1 MEEPLDPIF
10 FEEFGQAPDIDVDE
24 YVPALDPGA
33 ENYRRIRI
41 EQEARTRARARL
53 NAAAEAARN
62 RFSDVSARKF
72 GSRPA
77 ATMSMR
83 NEPEIVTMKPLPVT
97 PEGTYSVGNYTVIE
111 PIENVPE
118 VVLSGANMGA
128 LTVTPRAKAIKN
140 AESTPVARTVKILKK
155 QASAAQSVV
164 AGADRVRAIQHESFC
179 AEMKREAIK
188 KIAKYLSQLPPKQ
201 QVVYEA
207 RLNRI
212 ANWRSTAK
220 GGKAGT
226 PKELEA
232 VNLKQLMRLSF
243 FLEKKALYYASI
255 DLRKA
260 YRHSTKC
267 AKVFRGPKKS
277 SKTKMAVNQ

>member
-1 MEEPLDPIF
+1 MEAPLDPIF
-10 FEEFGQAPDIDVDE
+10 YEEFGEAPNIDVDE

-41 EQEARTRARARL
+41 EQEARERARSRL
-53 NAAAEAARN
+53 SAAAEAARARMN
-62 RFSDVSARKF
+62 PSTRKF
-72 GSRPA
+72 GTRPA

-83 NEPEIVTMKPLPVT
+83 EEPEIVQMKPLP
-97 PEGTYSVGNYTVIE
+97 PLPPSEGTYSIGGYTVIE

-118 VVLSGANMGA
+118 VVLSGANQGA

-155 QASAAQSVV
+155 QASSAQSVV

-212 ANWRSTAK
+212 ANWRATAK

-243 FLEKKALYYASI
+243 FLEKKALYYAAI

-260 YRHSTKC
+260 YRHSNKC
-267 AKVFRGPKKS
+267 AKVFRGPKRS
-277 SKTKMAVNQ
+277 TKPKPVI